1 MPFLDERQFIELFD
15 RHSDAIFRYC
25 IYRLEDKEKSRE
37 LTQETFLRAWKMV
50 RDNKEVSYPKAM
62 LYTVAKNLIIDYV
75 RRKKEA
81 SLDKIQEETGD
92 KLFAD
97 NTRPKA
103 GDQID
108 IEIALNKL
116 RQQNPEACDIIEL
129 KYLHGLKIK
138 EIAVILKISPNVAS
152 VRIHRAIKE
161 FKKQYA

>member
-81 SLDKIQEETGD
+81 SLDNGSIGGATSAEVRASQIACTPAEE
-92 KLFAD
+92 
-97 NTRPKA
+97 R
-103 GDQID
+103 
-108 IEIALNKL
+108 
-116 RQQNPEACDIIEL
+116 
-129 KYLHGLKIK
+129 
-138 EIAVILKISPNVAS
+138 V
-152 VRIHRAIKE
+152 
-161 FKKQYA
+161 